1 MDSMNP
7 ITNDDMVTAA
17 MTLVAV
23 MILGVFLYA
32 IFPDKTR
39 GKFYAECESNN
50 GVVIMTGRGEGICI
64 KKTAVIDL

>member
-7 ITNDDMVTAA
+7 ITHEDMVTAA

-23 MILGVFLYA
+23 MLFSLFLYA
-32 IFPDKTR
+32 IFPDKMR
-39 GKFYAECESNN
+39 GKFYVECESNN

-64 KKTAVIDL
+64 KKTSIVEI

>member
-1 MDSMNP
+1 MDDMSP
-7 ITNDDMVTAA
+7 ITMEDIVVSAT
-17 MTLVAV
+17 TLVCV
-23 MILGVFLYA
+23 MILGIFLYA

-39 GKFYAECESNN
+39 GRFYTECESNN